1 MRSTLLTAL
10 TALLI
15 VAPAADAATTSQA
28 NAKARKAAD
37 AYTDKN
43 YGISGG
49 TAAWT
54 AKCGKT
60 SGAWKCT
67 LRFNG
72 GQCSGS
78 LKLSANLSKSYAIKI
93 ACGE

>member
-1 MRSTLLTAL
+1 MRSTLLAVLAAAL
-10 TALLI
+10 
-15 VAPAADAATTSQA
+15 VFVPAADAATRSQA

-49 TAAWT
+49 ASFWT
-54 AKCGKT
+54 ANCRRS
-60 SGAWKCT
+60 SGAWKCSLGT
-67 LRFNG
+67 TS

-78 LKLSANLSKSYAIKI
+78 LKLSSNLSKTYAVKI
-93 ACGE
+93 GCGE